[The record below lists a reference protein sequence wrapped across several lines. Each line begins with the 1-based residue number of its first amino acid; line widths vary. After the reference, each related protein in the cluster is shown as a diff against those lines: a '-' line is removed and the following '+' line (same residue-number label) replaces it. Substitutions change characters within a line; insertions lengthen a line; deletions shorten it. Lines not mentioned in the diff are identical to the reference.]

1 MGDEISTIDNGIID
15 GKIKENLK
23 YFVQDIEKSGLDSSC
38 SDLRSKLSKH
48 HATIEDLVVLLNQ
61 QSTER
66 DIVLSAIK
74 TSKNSAAVSNN

>member
-1 MGDEISTIDNGIID
+1 MSDEISTVDNGLID

-23 YFVQDIEKSGLDSSC
+23 YFVQDIEKSGIENSC
-38 SDLRSKLSKH
+38 SDIRSKLLKH

-74 TSKNSAAVSNN
+74 TSKNSASVSNN